1 MNHYPETR
9 SPLRTKGAQGE
20 AYLTGRWRPATS
32 AGIFRLGEVP
42 LGVIGQSSR
51 AIAGS
56 LPNVSQHSV
65 TGESLNGRA
74 LIEEVGEKS
83 LTPLSNSE
91 CSDLVDG
98 GSGAPRGKLEGLL
111 RNDAT

>member
-1 MNHYPETR
+1 M
-9 SPLRTKGAQGE
+9 
-20 AYLTGRWRPATS
+20 
-32 AGIFRLGEVP
+32 
-42 LGVIGQSSR
+42 IGQSSR

-65 TGESLNGRA
+65 TGESPNGRA

-98 GSGAPRGKLEGLL
+98 GSGASRGKLESL
-111 RNDAT
+111 